1 VLQGII
7 NNAKAAAGSIVA
19 KYAARASV
27 AVPFIVA
34 LGFATAAVTLMLVER
49 FGHQNAYFMVAG
61 GFTVI
66 GLLAALIVR
75 TKEHDE
81 VTAEAHATAA
91 DTAGIATNAAGA
103 AAVQMPLALL
113 GALFS
118 SPVGPSSLLS
128 LVGVIGR
135 NLPLVLLLTGIGM
148 LFWPKNADE
157 VPENA
162 AADEFTPAAGLRP
175 NGRYSS
181 SDVHAA

>member
-1 VLQGII
+1 VFQGII

-34 LGFATAAVTLMLVER
+34 LGFATAAVTLMLAER

-66 GLLAALIVR
+66 GLVAALIVR

-81 VTAEAHATAA
+81 VTA

-128 LVGVIGR
+128 LVRVIGR

>member
-1 VLQGII
+1 MFQGII
-7 NNAKAAAGSIVA
+7 NNAKAAAGSMVA

-81 VTAEAHATAA
+81 VVAEEQSTAT
-91 DTAGIATNAAGA
+91 DTAGVATDTA
-103 AAVQMPLALL
+103 AAAAMQMPLAFL
-113 GALFS
+113 GAILS
-118 SPVGPSSLLS
+118 SPVGPSSLLT
-128 LVGVIGR
+128 LVRVIGR
-135 NLPLVLLLTGIGM
+135 NLPLALLLAGIGV
-148 LFWPKNADE
+148 LFWPTYCLTKECYLEE
-157 VPENA
+157 V
-162 AADEFTPAAGLRP
+162 D
-175 NGRYSS
+175 
-181 SDVHAA
+181 

>member
-1 VLQGII
+1 M
-7 NNAKAAAGSIVA
+7 VA

-61 GFTVI
+61 GRTVI

-81 VTAEAHATAA
+81 VTAEARATAA
-91 DTAGIATNAAGA
+91 DTAGIATNAARA

-118 SPVGPSSLLS
+118 SPVGPSALLS
-128 LVGVIGR
+128 LVRVIGR
-135 NLPLVLLLTGIGM
+135 NLPMVLLLAGIGM

-162 AADEFTPAAGLRP
+162 AADEFTPPAGLRP

-181 SDVHAA
+181 RDVHAA

>member
-1 VLQGII
+1 MHSLWLLLGPITGLITSRMIGQPLLRGMFLGAGGALIGAGIHRLLYMERR
-7 NNAKAAAGSIVA
+7 GVSLP
-19 KYAARASV
+19 ASV
-27 AVPFIVA
+27 
-34 LGFATAAVTLMLVER
+34 LV
-49 FGHQNAYFMVAG
+49 
-61 GFTVI
+61 
-66 GLLAALIVR
+66 AALIVR

-118 SPVGPSSLLS
+118 SPVGPLSLLS
-128 LVGVIGR
+128 LVRVIGR